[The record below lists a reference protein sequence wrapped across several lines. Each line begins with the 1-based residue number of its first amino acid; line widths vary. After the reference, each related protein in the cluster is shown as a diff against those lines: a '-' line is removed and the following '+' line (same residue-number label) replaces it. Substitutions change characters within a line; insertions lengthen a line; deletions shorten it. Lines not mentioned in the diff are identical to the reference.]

1 MKSGRENDQKRAQTP
16 ERKEL
21 QPRAAQARRD
31 EAKSLGLCK
40 DCPNPAVP
48 GPDQVRNLRR
58 TTPAIP
64 KAGRGTGRTAEGA
77 GIQTKPHLLK
87 TTPDTGRGP
96 SSRPGTG
103 IGPDVFHLKGLR
115 ARKTKNAW
123 KCPVLG
129 DGGRHA

>member
-48 GPDQVRNLRR
+48 DRTRCETCAAKHQASRARR
-58 TTPAIP
+58 TA
-64 KAGRGTGRTAEGA
+64 KE
-77 GIQTKPHLLK
+77 
-87 TTPDTGRGP
+87 
-96 SSRPGTG
+96 
-103 IGPDVFHLKGLR
+103 
-115 ARKTKNAW
+115 NAA
-123 KCPVLG
+123 V
-129 DGGRHA
+129 RHSGQSTMF